1 MVAYKFYWHD
11 DIKGYQFIETVTE
24 RRRNPERI
32 TPESIMNLGRTL
44 FGRDADPKRI
54 HYVRVDLVDVG
65 LRLWDPV
72 SDLDPDRRSSGGPE
86 WKEISDFSEYETW
99 EKGLKN
105 RWGG

>member
-1 MVAYKFYWHD
+1 MIAYKFYWHD

-32 TPESIMNLGRTL
+32 TPESIMNLGRAL

-54 HYVRVDLVDVG
+54 YYVRVNLGDVA
-65 LRLWDPV
+65 LRLWDPF
-72 SDLDPDRRSSGGPE
+72 SDLDPDRRLSGRSE
-86 WKEISDFSEYETW
+86 WNEMSDFSENETW
-99 EKGLKN
+99 EKGLRN